1 MSNQAINTP
10 WKIINNLNSYLVH
23 PYIHLIFFVNRIP
36 WGTRWRFYGIPI
48 VQKHRHSQMHF
59 GNGLQLRSSV
69 RSNPLG
75 PHHPVILCTWQEG
88 ASLQVGNNFAMSGG
102 VLCAAQSIHIGN
114 DVAVGANTTI
124 VDTDFHPVDPA
135 ERQRDFLAGRH
146 APIVIE
152 QDVFIGMNCLILK
165 GVRIGAGATIGAGS
179 VVSKD
184 IPPMCVAAGNPA
196 VVIKRLA
203 DRQA

>member
-88 ASLQVGNNFAMSGG
+88 ASLEVGNNFAMSSG

-124 VDTDFHPVDPA
+124 IDTDFHP
-135 ERQRDFLAGRH
+135 
-146 APIVIE
+146 IE
-152 QDVFIGMNCLILK
+152 QSLRQVKDFQGDSSPIRISDHVFIGLSCIILK
-165 GVRIGAGATIGAGS
+165 GVTIGESSIIGAGS
-179 VVSKD
+179 VVTRD
-184 IPPMCVAAGNPA
+184 IPAGVVAAGNP
-196 VVIKRLA
+196 VKVIRELP
-203 DRQA
+203 